1 MITRYPGNPIT
12 PLADG
17 VPFVPAFVPSV
28 ASRATS
34 PAPIR
39 EGRFDLGEGWAL
51 VLEVSCDENTCLATL
66 TNDAESV
73 TELYGDGPGF
83 PDAILALLLRAKRL
97 KLRLPATPAGRFYL
111 ITDRASA
118 EIFANLKGNPA
129 R

>member
-1 MITRYPGNPIT
+1 MMIQPIK
-12 PLADG
+12 PLASG
-17 VPFVPAFVPSV
+17 VPFVPSFVPSV
-28 ASRATS
+28 ASRAID

-51 VLEVSCDENTCLATL
+51 VLEVSCDQNTCLATL

-97 KLRLPATPAGRFYL
+97 KLKLPTLPASRFYQL
-111 ITDRASA
+111 ADRAST
-118 EIFANLKGNPA
+118 EVFAQLTKGNS